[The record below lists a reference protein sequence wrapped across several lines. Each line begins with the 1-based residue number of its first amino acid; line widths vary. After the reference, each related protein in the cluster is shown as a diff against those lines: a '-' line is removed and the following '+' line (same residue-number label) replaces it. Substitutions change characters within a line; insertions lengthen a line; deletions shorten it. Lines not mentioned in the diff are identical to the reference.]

1 MLNRRL
7 IPLGLVTA
15 LAASTPVLAQVN
27 LDNPLNVAAVL
38 ESGALNNTASIVR
51 TAAQGNAGRYGLT
64 TVVGTNVNT
73 ISTAGIGFANAVTTY
88 WRVDLTNAVFNT
100 AVVAAELKITNTIA
114 DVADGITQGG
124 ATGDNFV
131 IFNYVT
137 NSVGSGAAFTQATNV
152 EFKKT
157 GGHTIGVLGN
167 AAVGITVSSYTDVG
181 NATNSINALTKKT
194 GTLLKFASSLH
205 VSSTP
210 VNPESNVSSLF
221 TAFNAAGTSLTASLG
236 TVILRV
242 NPLTPTVNAVT
253 YITTNV
259 NLSEIG
265 PVAGGSATITGD
277 FSFGVWSMQNTTACT
292 AAAGA
297 QTKLATLI
305 ATDNASA
312 VVPVSNFTTVGI
324 NRTALCVT
332 TTAAEV
338 VPATTAYTVSA
349 ALAPLAAVN
358 MFAPGAKAGSYGKIT
373 RNGSTIQLPYLTTFA
388 DYNQRVTLVNRG
400 TSDITYSTTFTP
412 ETGTTAV
419 AGTGATGTV
428 AAGTSLVVKAT
439 DMVTLTGK
447 SRTAATLTVVSATG
461 TLDVS
466 TNQVAADGSTD
477 TIVYAKNVQ

>member
-27 LDNPLNVAAVL
+27 LDNPLNVAKNIEA
-38 ESGALNNTASIVR
+38 GALNNTASIVR
-51 TAAQGNAGRYGLT
+51 TAAQGNAGRYGLV
-64 TVVGTNVNT
+64 TVVGTNVDT
-73 ISTAGIGFANAVTTY
+73 ISTAGIGFANTSVIYA
-88 WRVDLTNAVFNT
+88 RVDITNAVFNS
-100 AVVAAELKITNTIA
+100 AVVAADLKVTNTIA
-114 DVADGITQGG
+114 VSATGITQGG

-131 IFNYVT
+131 IFDYTVNA
-137 NSVGSGAAFTQATNV
+137 GAIGAAFSQGTNI

-157 GGHTIGVLGN
+157 AAGTIGVLGS
-167 AAVGITVSSYTDVG
+167 APVGITVKIFNDLG
-181 NATNSINALTKKT
+181 NATNSIAPLTSKS
-194 GTLLKFASSLH
+194 GTLLTFGSSL
-205 VSSTP
+205 SAKSTP
-210 VNPESNVSSLF
+210 ANPESNVSSLF

-236 TVILRV
+236 TVVLQK
-242 NPLTPTVNAVT
+242 NPLIPTVNPVT
-253 YITTNV
+253 FAATNAD
-259 NLSEIG
+259 LSEIG
-265 PVAGGSATITGD
+265 PVANASTTITGD
-277 FSFGVWSMQNTTACT
+277 FSFGVWSMQAAVACT

-312 VVPVSNFTTVGI
+312 AVPTSNFTASGI

-338 VPATTAYTVSA
+338 VPATTAYTVSS

-358 MFAPGAKAGSYGKIT
+358 MFPPGAQAGSYGKIT

-400 TSDITYSTTFTP
+400 TSDITYATTFTP
-412 ETGTTAV
+412 ETGVTAV
-419 AGTGATGTV
+419 AGTGAAGTV
-428 AAGTSLVVKAT
+428 AAGTSLVVKAS

-477 TIVYAKNVQ
+477 TIVYGKNVL